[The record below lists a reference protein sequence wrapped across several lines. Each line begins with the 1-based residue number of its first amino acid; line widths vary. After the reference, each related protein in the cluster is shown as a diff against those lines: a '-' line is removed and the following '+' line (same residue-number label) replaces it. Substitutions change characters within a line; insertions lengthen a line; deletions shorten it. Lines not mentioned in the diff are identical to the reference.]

1 MPFRSLRLSAKGSF
15 KRQDRMKSKIK
26 KRTSF
31 LDSVIITGI
40 GIAAIYWIL
49 ESFMFF
55 FLSPE
60 ANIVHHLLG
69 EDMFE
74 TLTRVLV
81 LCMFVIFGS
90 HIQYNVNLRRDADK
104 AMRQQDEKYRTIIEN
119 IQEGFLETDLAG
131 NFTFFN
137 NSICEILGYSSKELA
152 EMNNRKFT
160 DSENLK
166 RFNDI
171 LSEVRRTGKPA
182 QVKDL
187 EVIRKNGETR
197 AIEFSVYL
205 IKDDQNK
212 PNGFRGVVRDV
223 TEIFKAEREKR
234 KLEKQLEHSQK
245 MEAIGS
251 LAGGIAHDFNNV
263 LMGMQGN
270 ASLMLFDIDK
280 NHQHYKKIKN
290 IERYVENGSSLTRQ
304 LLGFAKGG
312 GHRVRVTDLNELIK
326 RTSDMFGRAK
336 KEIKIHTKLL
346 KKIWPVEVDQ
356 GQMEMVLLNLY
367 INALHAMPEGGDLH
381 LLSENAVIDK
391 GYAGNLKL
399 KQGEYV
405 KVSVVDTG
413 TGMDKKIQEKI
424 FDPFFTTKEK
434 GRGTGLGLASASEVI
449 KNHGGLID
457 VYSEKN
463 NGATFN
469 IYLPASDKKVIQ
481 EKELTRKILKGT
493 ETILLVDDEE
503 MIIEVNQEILKALGY
518 KPMIAR
524 TGKQAVEIYKNS
536 KDKINMVI
544 LDMIIPGMSGGEA
557 YYSLKKIDPKI
568 KVLLSSGYSISGQA
582 AEILERGCNGFIQKP
597 FKLRELSVKIR
608 NVLDGK

>member
-1 MPFRSLRLSAKGSF
+1 MKG
-15 KRQDRMKSKIK
+15 KTK

-31 LDSVIITGI
+31 LDSIVITGI

-60 ANIVHHLLG
+60 ANIVHHVLG

-90 HIQYNVNLRRDADK
+90 HIQYTVNLRREADR
-104 AMRQQDEKYRTIIEN
+104 AMRQQDEKYKTIIEN
-119 IQEGFLETDLAG
+119 IKEGFLETDLAG
-131 NFTFFN
+131 NLTFFN
-137 NSICEILGYSSKELA
+137 NSICKILGYSGEELVG
-152 EMNNRKFT
+152 MDNRKYT
-160 DSENLK
+160 DSENSK
-166 RFNDI
+166 KFNEIMDK
-171 LSEVRRTGKPA
+171 VRLTDKPA

-187 EVIRKNGETR
+187 EVIRKSGDTR
-197 AIEFSVYL
+197 AIEFSLYL
-205 IKDDQNK
+205 IKDDK
-212 PNGFRGVVRDV
+212 SAPVGFRGVVRDV

-234 KLEKQLEHSQK
+234 KLEKRLQHSQK
-245 MEAIGS
+245 MEAVGS

-270 ASLMLFDIDK
+270 ASLMLFDIDES
-280 NHQHYKKIKN
+280 HPHYKKIKN

-304 LLGFAKGG
+304 LLGFSRGG
-312 GHRVRVTDLNELIK
+312 RYKIRITDLNKLIK
-326 RTSDMFGRAK
+326 RTSSMFGRAK

-346 KKIWPVEVDQ
+346 KKIWAVEVDQ

-381 LLSENAVIDK
+381 LLSENVVIDESS
-391 GYAGNLKL
+391 AGNLRL

-405 KVSVVDTG
+405 KVAVVDTG
-413 TGMDKKIQEKI
+413 TGLDKEIQGKI

-457 VYSEKN
+457 VYSEKSK
-463 NGATFN
+463 GATFN
-469 IYLPASDKKVIQ
+469 IYLPASYKKFTQ
-481 EKELTRKILKGT
+481 EKELTLKIIKGT

-518 KPMIAR
+518 NPMIAR
-524 TGKQAVEIYKNS
+524 SGKKAIEIYKNNI
-536 KDKINMVI
+536 DKINMVI
-544 LDMIIPGMSGGEA
+544 MDMIIPGMSGKEVYDG
-557 YYSLKKIDPKI
+557 LKNIDPKI
-568 KVLLSSGYSISGQA
+568 KVLLSSGYNISGQA

-608 NVLDGK
+608 EVLDGE

>member
-1 MPFRSLRLSAKGSF
+1 
-15 KRQDRMKSKIK
+15 MKDKTKIH
-26 KRTSF
+26 TGF
-31 LDSVIITGI
+31 LDSIAITGI

-55 FLSPE
+55 FLSPD

-81 LCMFVIFGS
+81 LCMFLIFGS
-90 HIQYNVNLRRDADK
+90 HIQYNINRRREADS

-119 IQEGFLETDLAG
+119 IEEGFLETNLSG

-137 NSICEILGYSSKELA
+137 NSICKILGYSNEELIG
-152 EMNNRKFT
+152 MNNLEYT
-160 DSENLK
+160 NSGNNK
-166 RFNDI
+166 RLNEI
-171 LSEVRRTGKPA
+171 MNEVRRTGEPV
-182 QVKDL
+182 QVKDF
-187 EVIRKNGETR
+187 EVIRKDGAIR
-197 AIEFSVYL
+197 AIEFSLYL
-205 IKDDQNK
+205 IKNSKNK
-212 PNGFRGVVRDV
+212 PAGFRGVARDV
-223 TEIFKAEREKR
+223 TEFFKAERERK
-234 KLEKQLEHSQK
+234 KLEKQLQHSQK

-270 ASLMLFDIDK
+270 ASLMLFDIDE
-280 NHQHYKKIKN
+280 NHPHYKKIKS

-304 LLGFAKGG
+304 LLGFARSGG
-312 GHRVRVTDLNELIK
+312 YEIRATDLNKLIK
-326 RTSDMFGRAK
+326 RTSSMFGRAK
-336 KEIKIHTKLL
+336 KEIMIYTNFL
-346 KKIWPVEVDQ
+346 KNIWTVEINQ
-356 GQMEMVLLNLY
+356 GQMEMVFLNLY

-381 LLSENAVIDK
+381 LLSENVVIDE
-391 GYAGNLKL
+391 GLAGNLKL

-413 TGMDKKIQEKI
+413 AGMDKEIQEKI

-457 VYSEKN
+457 VYSKKGE
-463 NGATFN
+463 GATFN

-481 EKELTRKILKGT
+481 EKKLTRTILKGK

-518 KPMIAR
+518 KTMIAR
-524 TGKQAVEIYKNS
+524 SGKGAIEIYKNS
-536 KDKINMVI
+536 REKINMVI
-544 LDMIIPGMSGGEA
+544 MDMIIPGMSGKEF
-557 YYSLKKIDPKI
+557 YNNLKKVDPEI

-582 AEILERGCNGFIQKP
+582 TEILERGCNGFIQKP
-597 FKLRELSVKIR
+597 FKLRELSFKIR
-608 NVLDGK
+608 EVLDGK

>member
-1 MPFRSLRLSAKGSF
+1 
-15 KRQDRMKSKIK
+15 MKSETK
-26 KRTSF
+26 KRIRF
-31 LDSVIITGI
+31 LDSIVFTGI

-69 EDMFE
+69 EDTFE

-81 LCMFVIFGS
+81 LCMFLIFGS
-90 HIQYNVNLRRDADK
+90 HIQYNVNRRREADR
-104 AMRQQDEKYRTIIEN
+104 AMKQQDEKYRTIIEN
-119 IQEGFLETDLAG
+119 IEEGFLETDLAG

-137 NSICEILGYSSKELA
+137 NSICKILGYSSEELMG
-152 EMNNRKFT
+152 MNTREYTN
-160 DSENLK
+160 SENSKKL
-166 RFNDI
+166 NEI
-171 LSEVRRTGKPA
+171 INEVYLTGEPA
-182 QVKDL
+182 QVKDF
-187 EVIRKNGETR
+187 EVIGKDGATR
-197 AIEFSVYL
+197 SIEFSLYR
-205 IKDDQNK
+205 IKDNKNK
-212 PNGFRGVVRDV
+212 PAGVRGVVRDV
-223 TEIFKAEREKR
+223 TEIFKAEREKK
-234 KLEKQLEHSQK
+234 KLEKQLQHSQK

-270 ASLMLFDIDK
+270 ASLMLFDIDES
-280 NHQHYKKIKN
+280 HPHYKKIKN

-304 LLGFAKGG
+304 LLGFSKGG
-312 GHRVRVTDLNELIK
+312 GYVVRATDLNKLIK
-326 RTSDMFGRAK
+326 RTSSMFGRAK
-336 KEIKIHTKLL
+336 KEIKIHTNFL
-346 KKIWPVEVDQ
+346 KKIWTVEVNQ
-356 GQMEMVLLNLY
+356 GQMEMVFLNLY

-381 LLSENAVIDK
+381 LLSENVVIDD
-391 GYAGNLKL
+391 GFAVNLNLKH
-399 KQGEYV
+399 GEYV

-413 TGMDKKIQEKI
+413 TGINKKIQEKI

-457 VYSEKN
+457 LYSEEGK
-463 NGATFN
+463 GTTFN

-493 ETILLVDDEE
+493 ETIFLIDDEE

-518 KPMIAR
+518 KTMIAR
-524 TGKQAVEIYKNS
+524 SGKEAVEIYKNNQA
-536 KDKINMVI
+536 KINMVI
-544 LDMIIPGMSGGEA
+544 MDMIIPGMSGKEF
-557 YYSLKKIDPKI
+557 YDNLKKIDPEI

-608 NVLDGK
+608 EVLDGK

>member
-1 MPFRSLRLSAKGSF
+1 MR
-15 KRQDRMKSKIK
+15 K
-26 KRTSF
+26 KTKNHTNF
-31 LDSVIITGI
+31 LDSIIITGI

-81 LCMFVIFGS
+81 LCMFLIFGS
-90 HIQYNVNLRRDADK
+90 HIQYSVNRRREADM

-119 IQEGFLETDLAG
+119 IEEGFLETDLAG

-137 NSICEILGYSSKELA
+137 NSICKILGYSREEL
-152 EMNNRKFT
+152 MGLNNREYT
-160 DSENLK
+160 NSDNSK
-166 RFNDI
+166 RLNEI
-171 LSEVRRTGKPA
+171 INEVRRTGEPA
-182 QVKDL
+182 QVKDF
-187 EVIRKNGETR
+187 EVIRKDGVTR
-197 AIEFSVYL
+197 AIEFSLYP
-205 IKDDQNK
+205 IKDNK
-212 PNGFRGVVRDV
+212 SKPAGFRGVVRDV
-223 TEIFKAEREKR
+223 TEIFKAEREKK
-234 KLEKQLEHSQK
+234 KLEKQLQHSQK

-280 NHQHYKKIKN
+280 SHPHYKKIKS

-312 GHRVRVTDLNELIK
+312 RYEVRATDLNELIK
-326 RTSDMFGRAK
+326 RTSSMFGRAK
-336 KEIKIHTKLL
+336 KEIKIHSKYL
-346 KKIWPVEVDQ
+346 KKIWAVEVNQ
-356 GQMEMVLLNLY
+356 GQMEMVFLNLY

-381 LLSENAVIDK
+381 LLSENVVIDE
-391 GYAGNLKL
+391 GSAGNLKL

-413 TGMDKKIQEKI
+413 TGMDMEIQEKI
-424 FDPFFTTKEK
+424 FDPFFSTKGK

-449 KNHGGLID
+449 KNHGGIID
-457 VYSEKN
+457 VYSEISK
-463 NGATFN
+463 GATFN
-469 IYLPASDKKVIQ
+469 IYLPASNKKVIR

-518 KPMIAR
+518 KTMIAR
-524 TGKQAVEIYKNS
+524 SGKEAVEIYKNNQE
-536 KDKINMVI
+536 KVNMVI
-544 LDMIIPGMSGGEA
+544 MDMIIPGMSGKEF
-557 YYSLKKIDPKI
+557 YDNLKKIDPAI
-568 KVLLSSGYSISGQA
+568 MVLLSSGYSISGQA

-608 NVLDGK
+608 EVLDEK

>member
-1 MPFRSLRLSAKGSF
+1 
-15 KRQDRMKSKIK
+15 MKSKI
-26 KRTSF
+26 RMHTRF

-60 ANIVHHLLG
+60 ANIVHHLVG

-90 HIQYNVNLRRDADK
+90 HIQYNANLRKEADK

-137 NSICEILGYSSKELA
+137 TSICEILGYSSEELA

-160 DSENLK
+160 NSENFK
-166 RFNDI
+166 KFNEI
-171 LSEVRRTGKPA
+171 LSEVLRTGEPS

-187 EVIRKNGETR
+187 EVIRKSGEKR

-212 PNGFRGVVRDV
+212 PNGFRWVVRDV
-223 TEIFKAEREKR
+223 TEIFKTEREKR
-234 KLEKQLEHSQK
+234 KLKKQLEHSQK

-270 ASLMLFDIDK
+270 ASLMLFDIDES
-280 NHQHYKKIKN
+280 HQHYKKIKN

-312 GHRVRVTDLNELIK
+312 VHRVRVTDLNELIK

-336 KEIKIHTKLL
+336 KEIKIHTNLL

-367 INALHAMPEGGDLH
+367 INAWHAMPEGGDLH
-381 LLSENAVIDK
+381 LLSENVVIDK
-391 GYAGNLKL
+391 GYGGNLKV

-424 FDPFFTTKEK
+424 FDPFFTTKQK

-449 KNHGGLID
+449 RNHGGLID

-503 MIIEVNQEILKALGY
+503 MIIEVNQEILKTLGY
-518 KPMIAR
+518 KPLIAR

-544 LDMIIPGMSGGEA
+544 LDMVIPGMGGGEA
-557 YYSLKKIDPKI
+557 YDSLKKIDPKI

-608 NVLDGK
+608 DVLDEK

>member
-1 MPFRSLRLSAKGSF
+1 
-15 KRQDRMKSKIK
+15 MKSKI
-26 KRTSF
+26 RMHTRF

-60 ANIVHHLLG
+60 ANIVHHLVG

-90 HIQYNVNLRRDADK
+90 HIQYNANLRKEADK

-137 NSICEILGYSSKELA
+137 TSICEILGYSSEELA

-160 DSENLK
+160 NSENFK
-166 RFNDI
+166 KFNEI
-171 LSEVRRTGKPA
+171 LSEVLRTGEPS

-187 EVIRKNGETR
+187 EVIRKSGEKR

-212 PNGFRGVVRDV
+212 PNGFRWVVRDV
-223 TEIFKAEREKR
+223 TEIFKTEREKR
-234 KLEKQLEHSQK
+234 KLKKQLEHSQK

-270 ASLMLFDIDK
+270 ASLMLFDIDES
-280 NHQHYKKIKN
+280 HQHYKKIKN

-312 GHRVRVTDLNELIK
+312 VHRVRVTDLNELIK

-336 KEIKIHTKLL
+336 KEIKIHANLL

-367 INALHAMPEGGDLH
+367 INAWHAMPEGGDLH
-381 LLSENAVIDK
+381 LLSENVVIDK
-391 GYAGNLKL
+391 GYGGNLKV

-424 FDPFFTTKEK
+424 FDPFFTTKQK

-449 KNHGGLID
+449 RNHGGLID

-503 MIIEVNQEILKALGY
+503 MIIEVNQEILKTLGY
-518 KPMIAR
+518 KPLIAR

-544 LDMIIPGMSGGEA
+544 LDMVIPGMGGGEA
-557 YYSLKKIDPKI
+557 YDSLKKIDPKI

-608 NVLDGK
+608 DVLDEK

>member
-1 MPFRSLRLSAKGSF
+1 MR
-15 KRQDRMKSKIK
+15 K
-26 KRTSF
+26 KTKNRTSF
-31 LDSVIITGI
+31 LDSIVITGI
-40 GIAAIYWIL
+40 GIAAIYWML

-60 ANIVHHLLG
+60 ANIVHHVLG

-74 TLTRVLV
+74 TLTRILV

-90 HIQYNVNLRRDADK
+90 HVQYNVNLRREADR

-119 IQEGFLETDLAG
+119 IKEGFLETDLAG
-131 NFTFFN
+131 NLTFFN
-137 NSICEILGYSSKELA
+137 KSICEILGYSSEELVG
-152 EMNNRKFT
+152 MNSRKYT
-160 DSENLK
+160 DSENSK
-166 RFNDI
+166 RFNEIMD
-171 LSEVRRTGKPA
+171 EVRRTGDPA
-182 QVKDL
+182 QGKGL
-187 EVIRKNGETR
+187 EVIRKNGDTR

-205 IKDDQNK
+205 IKDDK
-212 PNGFRGVVRDV
+212 SEPVGFRGVVRDV

-234 KLEKQLEHSQK
+234 KLEKRLQHSQK

-270 ASLMLFDIDK
+270 ASLMLFDIDET
-280 NHQHYKKIKN
+280 HPHYRKIKN

-304 LLGFAKGG
+304 LLGFVRGG
-312 GHRVRVTDLNELIK
+312 GYEVRVTDLNKLIK
-326 RTSDMFGRAK
+326 RTSSMFGRAK

-346 KKIWPVEVDQ
+346 KKIWAVEVDQ

-381 LLSENAVIDK
+381 LLSENVVIDED
-391 GYAGNLKL
+391 YAENLRL

-405 KVSVVDTG
+405 KVAVVDTG
-413 TGMDKKIQEKI
+413 TGMDKEIQEKI

-457 VYSEKN
+457 VYSEKSK
-463 NGATFN
+463 GATFN

-503 MIIEVNQEILKALGY
+503 MIIEVNQDILKALGY
-518 KPMIAR
+518 KTMIAR
-524 TGKQAVEIYKNS
+524 SGKKAIEIYKNNR
-536 KDKINMVI
+536 DKINMVI
-544 LDMIIPGMSGGEA
+544 MDMIIPGMSGKEV
-557 YYSLKKIDPKI
+557 YDNLKKIAPEI

-608 NVLDGK
+608 EVLDGE

>member
-1 MPFRSLRLSAKGSF
+1 MKGKTKNRSN
-15 KRQDRMKSKIK
+15 
-26 KRTSF
+26 F
-31 LDSVIITGI
+31 LDSIVITGI

-81 LCMFVIFGS
+81 LCMFLIFGS
-90 HIQYNVNLRRDADK
+90 HIQYNVNRR
-104 AMRQQDEKYRTIIEN
+104 RETGRTIIEN
-119 IQEGFLETDLAG
+119 IEEGFLETDLSG

-137 NSICEILGYSSKELA
+137 NSICIILGYSSEELVG
-152 EMNNRKFT
+152 MNNRKYT
-160 DSENLK
+160 DSENSK
-166 RFNDI
+166 RFNEI
-171 LSEVRRTGKPA
+171 MNEVRRTGKPA
-182 QVKDL
+182 QVKDI
-187 EVIRKNGETR
+187 EVIRKNGDTR

-205 IKDDQNK
+205 IKDDK
-212 PNGFRGVVRDV
+212 SEPVGFRGVVRDV

-234 KLEKQLEHSQK
+234 KLKKQLQHSQK

-270 ASLMLFDIDK
+270 ASLMLFDIDES
-280 NHQHYKKIKN
+280 HPHYRKIKS

-304 LLGFAKGG
+304 LLGFSRGG
-312 GHRVRVTDLNELIK
+312 RYEIRVTDLNELIK
-326 RTSDMFGRAK
+326 RTSSMFGRAK

-346 KKIWPVEVDQ
+346 KKTWAVEVDQ

-381 LLSENAVIDK
+381 LLSENVVIDESS
-391 GYAGNLKL
+391 AGNFRL

-405 KVSVVDTG
+405 KVAVVDTG
-413 TGMDKKIQEKI
+413 TGMDKEIQEKV

-457 VYSEKN
+457 VYSEKSK
-463 NGATFN
+463 GATFN
-469 IYLPASDKKVIQ
+469 IYLPASDKEFIQ
-481 EKELTRKILKGT
+481 EKELTLKILKGT

-503 MIIEVNQEILKALGY
+503 MIIEVNQEILKTLGY
-518 KPMIAR
+518 NPMIAR
-524 TGKQAVEIYKNS
+524 SGKKAIEIYKNNI
-536 KDKINMVI
+536 DKINMVI
-544 LDMIIPGMSGGEA
+544 MDMIIPGISGKETYDG
-557 YYSLKKIDPKI
+557 LKKIDPKI

-582 AEILERGCNGFIQKP
+582 AEILEQGCNGFIQKP

-608 NVLDGK
+608 EVLDGE

>member
-1 MPFRSLRLSAKGSF
+1 MKG
-15 KRQDRMKSKIK
+15 KTKN
-26 KRTSF
+26 RTNF
-31 LDSVIITGI
+31 LDSIVITGI

-60 ANIVHHLLG
+60 ANIVHHVLG

-90 HIQYNVNLRRDADK
+90 HVQYNVNLRREADR

-119 IQEGFLETDLAG
+119 IKEGFLETDLAG
-131 NFTFFN
+131 NLTFFN
-137 NSICEILGYSSKELA
+137 KSICEILGYSSEELVG
-152 EMNNRKFT
+152 MNSRQYT
-160 DSENLK
+160 DSENSK
-166 RFNDI
+166 RFNEIMD
-171 LSEVRRTGKPA
+171 EVRRTGDPTQGKG
-182 QVKDL
+182 L
-187 EVIRKNGETR
+187 EVIRKNGDTR

-205 IKDDQNK
+205 IKDDKSK
-212 PNGFRGVVRDV
+212 PVGFRGVVRDV

-234 KLEKQLEHSQK
+234 KLEKRLQHSQK
-245 MEAIGS
+245 MEAVGS

-270 ASLMLFDIDK
+270 ASLMLFDIDET
-280 NHQHYKKIKN
+280 HPHYRKIKN

-304 LLGFAKGG
+304 LLGFSRGG
-312 GHRVRVTDLNELIK
+312 GYEIRVTDLNKLIK
-326 RTSDMFGRAK
+326 RTSSMFGRAK
-336 KEIKIHTKLL
+336 KEIKIHSKFL
-346 KKIWPVEVDQ
+346 KKIWAVEVNQ
-356 GQMEMVLLNLY
+356 GQMEMVFLNLY

-381 LLSENAVIDK
+381 LLSENVVIDESS
-391 GYAGNLKL
+391 AGNLRL

-405 KVSVVDTG
+405 KVAVVDTG
-413 TGMDKKIQEKI
+413 TGMDKDIQGKI

-449 KNHGGLID
+449 KNHGGIID
-457 VYSEKN
+457 VYSEKSK
-463 NGATFN
+463 GATFN

-481 EKELTRKILKGT
+481 EKELALKILKGT

-518 KPMIAR
+518 NPMIAR
-524 TGKQAVEIYKNS
+524 SGTKAIEIYKNNI
-536 KDKINMVI
+536 DKINMVI
-544 LDMIIPGMSGGEA
+544 MDMIIPGMSGKEA
-557 YYSLKKIDPKI
+557 YDGLKKIDPEI

-582 AEILERGCNGFIQKP
+582 AEILEQGCNGFIQKP

-608 NVLDGK
+608 EVLDGE

>member
-1 MPFRSLRLSAKGSF
+1 MKG
-15 KRQDRMKSKIK
+15 KTI
-26 KRTSF
+26 KRTNF
-31 LDSVIITGI
+31 LDSIVITGI

-60 ANIVHHLLG
+60 ANIVHHVLG

-90 HIQYNVNLRRDADK
+90 HVQYNVNLRREADR

-119 IQEGFLETDLAG
+119 IKEGFWETDLAG
-131 NFTFFN
+131 NLTFFN
-137 NSICEILGYSSKELA
+137 KSICEILGYSSEELVG
-152 EMNNRKFT
+152 MNSRKYT
-160 DSENLK
+160 DSENSK
-166 RFNDI
+166 RFNEIMD
-171 LSEVRRTGKPA
+171 EVRRTGDPA
-182 QVKDL
+182 QGKGL
-187 EVIRKNGETR
+187 EVIRKNGDTR

-205 IKDDQNK
+205 IKDDK
-212 PNGFRGVVRDV
+212 SEPVGFRGVVRDV

-234 KLEKQLEHSQK
+234 KLEKRLQHSQK
-245 MEAIGS
+245 MEAVGS

-270 ASLMLFDIDK
+270 ASLMLFDIDET
-280 NHQHYKKIKN
+280 HPHYRKIKN

-304 LLGFAKGG
+304 LLGFSRGG
-312 GHRVRVTDLNELIK
+312 GYEVRVTDLNKLIK
-326 RTSDMFGRAK
+326 RTSSMFGRAK

-346 KKIWPVEVDQ
+346 KKIWAVEVDQ

-381 LLSENAVIDK
+381 LLSENVVIDESS
-391 GYAGNLKL
+391 AGNLRL

-405 KVSVVDTG
+405 KVAVVDTG
-413 TGMDKKIQEKI
+413 TGMDKDIQGKI

-457 VYSEKN
+457 VYSEKSK
-463 NGATFN
+463 GATFN

-481 EKELTRKILKGT
+481 EKELALKILKGT

-518 KPMIAR
+518 NPMIAR
-524 TGKQAVEIYKNS
+524 SGTKAIEIYKNNI
-536 KDKINMVI
+536 DKINMVI
-544 LDMIIPGMSGGEA
+544 MDMIIPGMSGKEA
-557 YYSLKKIDPKI
+557 YDGLKKINPEI

-582 AEILERGCNGFIQKP
+582 AEILEQGCNGFIQKP

-608 NVLDGK
+608 EVLDGK

>member
-1 MPFRSLRLSAKGSF
+1 
-15 KRQDRMKSKIK
+15 
-26 KRTSF
+26 
-31 LDSVIITGI
+31 
-40 GIAAIYWIL
+40 
-49 ESFMFF
+49 
-55 FLSPE
+55 
-60 ANIVHHLLG
+60 
-69 EDMFE
+69 
-74 TLTRVLV
+74 
-81 LCMFVIFGS
+81 
-90 HIQYNVNLRRDADK
+90 
-104 AMRQQDEKYRTIIEN
+104 
-119 IQEGFLETDLAG
+119 
-131 NFTFFN
+131 
-137 NSICEILGYSSKELA
+137 
-152 EMNNRKFT
+152 
-160 DSENLK
+160 
-166 RFNDI
+166 
-171 LSEVRRTGKPA
+171 
-182 QVKDL
+182 
-187 EVIRKNGETR
+187 
-197 AIEFSVYL
+197 
-205 IKDDQNK
+205 
-212 PNGFRGVVRDV
+212 
-223 TEIFKAEREKR
+223 
-234 KLEKQLEHSQK
+234 
-245 MEAIGS
+245 
-251 LAGGIAHDFNNV
+251 
-263 LMGMQGN
+263 
-270 ASLMLFDIDK
+270 MLFDIDES
-280 NHQHYKKIKN
+280 HQHYKKIKN

-312 GHRVRVTDLNELIK
+312 VHRVRVTDLNELIK

-336 KEIKIHTKLL
+336 KEIKIHTNLL

-367 INALHAMPEGGDLH
+367 INAWHAMPEGGDLH
-381 LLSENAVIDK
+381 LLSENVVIDK
-391 GYAGNLKL
+391 GYGGNLKV

-413 TGMDKKIQEKI
+413 VGMDKKILEKI

-503 MIIEVNQEILKALGY
+503 MIIEVNQEILKTLGY
-518 KPMIAR
+518 KPLIAR

-544 LDMIIPGMSGGEA
+544 LDMVIPGMGGGEA
-557 YYSLKKIDPKI
+557 YDSLKKIDPKI

-608 NVLDGK
+608 DVLDEK

>member
-1 MPFRSLRLSAKGSF
+1 
-15 KRQDRMKSKIK
+15 MKDKTKIH
-26 KRTSF
+26 TGF
-31 LDSVIITGI
+31 LDSIAITGI

-55 FLSPE
+55 FLSPD

-81 LCMFVIFGS
+81 LCMFLIFGS
-90 HIQYNVNLRRDADK
+90 HIQYNINRRREADS

-119 IQEGFLETDLAG
+119 IEEGFLETDLSG

-137 NSICEILGYSSKELA
+137 NSICKILGYSNEELIG
-152 EMNNRKFT
+152 MNNLEYT
-160 DSENLK
+160 NSENNK
-166 RFNDI
+166 RLNEI
-171 LSEVRRTGKPA
+171 MNEVRRTGEPV
-182 QVKDL
+182 QVKDF
-187 EVIRKNGETR
+187 EVIRKDGAIR
-197 AIEFSVYL
+197 AIEFSLYL
-205 IKDDQNK
+205 IKNSKNK
-212 PNGFRGVVRDV
+212 PAGFRGVARDV
-223 TEIFKAEREKR
+223 TEFFKAERERK
-234 KLEKQLEHSQK
+234 KLEKQLQHSQK

-270 ASLMLFDIDK
+270 ASLMLFDIDE
-280 NHQHYKKIKN
+280 NHPHYKKIKS

-304 LLGFAKGG
+304 LLGFARSGG
-312 GHRVRVTDLNELIK
+312 YEIRATDLNKLIK
-326 RTSDMFGRAK
+326 RTSSMFGRAK
-336 KEIKIHTKLL
+336 KEIMIYTNFL
-346 KKIWPVEVDQ
+346 KNIWTVEINQ
-356 GQMEMVLLNLY
+356 GQMEMVFLNLY

-381 LLSENAVIDK
+381 LLSENVVIDE
-391 GYAGNLKL
+391 GLAGNLKL

-413 TGMDKKIQEKI
+413 AGMDKEIQEKI

-457 VYSEKN
+457 VYSKKGE
-463 NGATFN
+463 GATFN

-481 EKELTRKILKGT
+481 EKEVTRTILKGT

-518 KPMIAR
+518 KTMIAR
-524 TGKQAVEIYKNS
+524 SGKGAIEIYKNS
-536 KDKINMVI
+536 REKINMVI
-544 LDMIIPGMSGGEA
+544 MDMIIPGMSGKEF
-557 YYSLKKIDPKI
+557 YDNLKKVEPEI

-582 AEILERGCNGFIQKP
+582 TEILERGCNGFIQKP
-597 FKLRELSVKIR
+597 FKLRELSFKIR
-608 NVLDGK
+608 EVLDGK

>member
-1 MPFRSLRLSAKGSF
+1 MR
-15 KRQDRMKSKIK
+15 K
-26 KRTSF
+26 KTKNRTNF
-31 LDSVIITGI
+31 LDSIVITGI

-60 ANIVHHLLG
+60 ANIVHHVLG

-90 HIQYNVNLRRDADK
+90 HIQYNVNLRREADR

-119 IQEGFLETDLAG
+119 IKEGFLEIDLAG
-131 NFTFFN
+131 NLTFFN
-137 NSICEILGYSSKELA
+137 KSICEILGYSSEELVGI
-152 EMNNRKFT
+152 NNRKYT
-160 DSENLK
+160 DSENSK
-166 RFNDI
+166 RFNEIMD
-171 LSEVRRTGKPA
+171 EVRRTGKPA
-182 QVKDL
+182 QVKQL
-187 EVIRKNGETR
+187 EVIRKNGDTR

-205 IKDDQNK
+205 IKDDKND
-212 PNGFRGVVRDV
+212 PVGFRGVVRDV

-234 KLEKQLEHSQK
+234 KLEKRLQHSQK
-245 MEAIGS
+245 MEAVGS

-270 ASLMLFDIDK
+270 ASLMLFDIDES
-280 NHQHYKKIKN
+280 HPHYRKIKS
-290 IERYVENGSSLTRQ
+290 IEHYVENGSSLTRQ
-304 LLGFAKGG
+304 LLGFSRGG
-312 GHRVRVTDLNELIK
+312 GYEIRVTDLNELIK
-326 RTSDMFGRAK
+326 RTSSMFGRAK

-346 KKIWPVEVDQ
+346 KKIWTVEVDQ

-381 LLSENAVIDK
+381 LLSENVVID
-391 GYAGNLKL
+391 GSSSGIIGL

-405 KVSVVDTG
+405 KVAVVDTG
-413 TGMDKKIQEKI
+413 TGMDKELQGKI

-457 VYSEKN
+457 VYSENCK
-463 NGATFN
+463 GATFN
-469 IYLPASDKKVIQ
+469 IYLPASHKKAIQ
-481 EKELTRKILKGT
+481 EKELTLKILKGT

-518 KPMIAR
+518 NPMIAR
-524 TGKQAVEIYKNS
+524 SGKKAIEIYKNNI
-536 KDKINMVI
+536 DKINMVI
-544 LDMIIPGMSGGEA
+544 MDMIIPGMSGKEVYDG
-557 YYSLKKIDPKI
+557 LKKIDPKI

-582 AEILERGCNGFIQKP
+582 AEILEQGCNGFIQKP

-608 NVLDGK
+608 EVLDGK

>member
-1 MPFRSLRLSAKGSF
+1 M
-15 KRQDRMKSKIK
+15 SKK
-26 KRTSF
+26 TKNRTSF
-31 LDSVIITGI
+31 LDSIVITGI

-60 ANIVHHLLG
+60 ANIVHHVLG

-90 HIQYNVNLRRDADK
+90 HVQYNVNLRREADR

-119 IQEGFLETDLAG
+119 IKEGFWETDLAG
-131 NFTFFN
+131 NLTFFN
-137 NSICEILGYSSKELA
+137 KSICEILGYSSEELVG
-152 EMNNRKFT
+152 MNSRKYT
-160 DSENLK
+160 DSENSK
-166 RFNDI
+166 RFNEIMD
-171 LSEVRRTGKPA
+171 EVRRTDDPA
-182 QVKDL
+182 QGKGL
-187 EVIRKNGETR
+187 EVIRKNGDTR

-205 IKDDQNK
+205 IKDDK
-212 PNGFRGVVRDV
+212 SEPVGFRGVVRDV

-234 KLEKQLEHSQK
+234 KLEKRLQHSQK
-245 MEAIGS
+245 MEAVGS

-270 ASLMLFDIDK
+270 ASLMLFDIDET
-280 NHQHYKKIKN
+280 HPHYRKIKN

-304 LLGFAKGG
+304 LLGFSRGG
-312 GHRVRVTDLNELIK
+312 GYEVRVTDLNKLIK
-326 RTSDMFGRAK
+326 RTSSMFGRAK

-346 KKIWPVEVDQ
+346 KKIWAVEVDQ

-381 LLSENAVIDK
+381 LLSENVVIDESS
-391 GYAGNLKL
+391 AGNLRL

-405 KVSVVDTG
+405 KVAVVDTG
-413 TGMDKKIQEKI
+413 TGMDKDIQGKI

-457 VYSEKN
+457 VYSEKSK
-463 NGATFN
+463 GATFN

-481 EKELTRKILKGT
+481 EKELALKILKGT

-518 KPMIAR
+518 NPMIAR
-524 TGKQAVEIYKNS
+524 SGKKAIEIYKNNQ
-536 KDKINMVI
+536 DKINMVI
-544 LDMIIPGMSGGEA
+544 MDMIIPGMSGKEA
-557 YYSLKKIDPKI
+557 YDGLKKIDPEI

-582 AEILERGCNGFIQKP
+582 AEILEQGCNGFIQKP

-608 NVLDGK
+608 EVLDGK

>member
-1 MPFRSLRLSAKGSF
+1 
-15 KRQDRMKSKIK
+15 MKDKTKIH
-26 KRTSF
+26 TGF
-31 LDSVIITGI
+31 LDSIAITGI

-81 LCMFVIFGS
+81 LCMFLIFGS
-90 HIQYNVNLRRDADK
+90 HIQYNINRRREADS

-119 IQEGFLETDLAG
+119 IEEGFLETDLAG

-137 NSICEILGYSSKELA
+137 NSICKILGYSSEELVGIS
-152 EMNNRKFT
+152 NRKYT
-160 DSENLK
+160 NSENSK
-166 RFNDI
+166 RLNEI
-171 LSEVRRTGKPA
+171 MNEVRRTGEPA
-182 QVKDL
+182 QVKDF
-187 EVIRKNGETR
+187 EVIRKDGAIR
-197 AIEFSVYL
+197 AIEFSLYL
-205 IKDDQNK
+205 IKDNK
-212 PNGFRGVVRDV
+212 SKPDGVRGVVRDV
-223 TEIFKAEREKR
+223 TEIFKAEREKK
-234 KLEKQLEHSQK
+234 KLEKQLQHSQK

-270 ASLMLFDIDK
+270 ASLMLFDIDES
-280 NHQHYKKIKN
+280 HSHYKKIKS

-304 LLGFAKGG
+304 LLGFARGG
-312 GHRVRVTDLNELIK
+312 GYEVRATDLNKLIK
-326 RTSDMFGRAK
+326 RTSSMFGRAK
-336 KEIKIHTKLL
+336 KEIMIYTNFL
-346 KKIWPVEVDQ
+346 KNIWTVEINQ
-356 GQMEMVLLNLY
+356 GQMEMVFLNLY

-381 LLSENAVIDK
+381 LLSENVVIDE
-391 GYAGNLKL
+391 GTAGNLKL

-405 KVSVVDTG
+405 KVSVADTG

-457 VYSEKN
+457 VYSKKDK
-463 NGATFN
+463 GATFN

-481 EKELTRKILKGT
+481 EKKLTRKILKGT

-518 KPMIAR
+518 KTLIAKS
-524 TGKQAVEIYKNS
+524 GKGAVEIYKNNQ
-536 KDKINMVI
+536 KKINMVI
-544 LDMIIPGMSGGEA
+544 MDMIIPGMSGKEF
-557 YYSLKKIDPKI
+557 YDNLKKINPEI

-597 FKLRELSVKIR
+597 FKLRELSFKIR
-608 NVLDGK
+608 EVLDGK

>member
-1 MPFRSLRLSAKGSF
+1 
-15 KRQDRMKSKIK
+15 MKSKIK
-26 KRTSF
+26 KRTRF

-137 NSICEILGYSSKELA
+137 NSICEILGYSRKELA

-187 EVIRKNGETR
+187 EVIRKNGEKR

-413 TGMDKKIQEKI
+413 RGMDKKIQEKI

-544 LDMIIPGMSGGEA
+544 LDMIIPGMGGGEA
-557 YYSLKKIDPKI
+557 YDSLKKIDPKI

>member
-1 MPFRSLRLSAKGSF
+1 
-15 KRQDRMKSKIK
+15 MKAKIK
-26 KRTSF
+26 RRTSY
-31 LDSVIITGI
+31 LDSIIITGI

-74 TLTRVLV
+74 TLTRLLV

-90 HIQYNVNLRRDADK
+90 HMQYNLNLRREADK
-104 AMRQQDEKYRTIIEN
+104 AMRLQDEKYRTIIEN
-119 IQEGFLETDLAG
+119 IKEGFWESDLAG
-131 NFTFFN
+131 NLTFFN
-137 NSICEILGYSSKELA
+137 SSICEILGYSRQELSG
-152 EMNNRKFT
+152 MNQREFT
-160 DSENLK
+160 DVENSK
-166 RFNDI
+166 RVKEI
-171 LSEVRRTGKPA
+171 LDEVRQTGEPA
-182 QVKDL
+182 EIKDL
-187 EVIRKNGETR
+187 QVIKKNGETR
-197 AIEFSVYL
+197 SIEFSAYL
-205 IKDDQNK
+205 IKDDK
-212 PNGFRGVVRDV
+212 GEPVGFRGVVRDV
-223 TEIFKAEREKR
+223 TEIFKAQREKR
-234 KLEKQLEHSQK
+234 KLEKQLEHSRK

-270 ASLMLFDIDK
+270 ASLMLFDIDER
-280 NHQHYKKIKN
+280 HQHYKKIKN

-304 LLGFAKGG
+304 LLGFAKGS
-312 GHRVRVTDLNELIK
+312 GHRVRVTDLNDLIK

-336 KEIKIHTKLL
+336 KEIKIHTNLL

-356 GQMEMVLLNLY
+356 GQIEMVLLNLY
-367 INALHAMPEGGDLH
+367 INALHAMPDGGDLH
-381 LLSENAVIDK
+381 LLSENVVIDQSFDEK
-391 GYAGNLKL
+391 LKL
-399 KQGEYV
+399 NQGEYA
-405 KVSVVDTG
+405 KVSVIDTG

-434 GRGTGLGLASASEVI
+434 GRGTGLGLASAFEVI

-463 NGATFN
+463 KGATFN
-469 IYLPASDKKVIQ
+469 IYLPASDKEVIR
-481 EKELTRKILKGT
+481 EKEQTRKTLKGA

-503 MIIEVNQEILKALGY
+503 MIIEVNREILKTLGY
-518 KPMIAR
+518 KPMVAR
-524 TGKQAVEIYKNS
+524 TGKQAIEIYKTS
-536 KDKINMVI
+536 KDKIHMVI
-544 LDMIIPGMSGGEA
+544 LDMIIPGMGGGEA
-557 YYSLKKIDPKI
+557 YDCLKKINPEI

-582 AEILERGCNGFIQKP
+582 AEILERGCSGFIQKP

-608 NVLDGK
+608 EILDEE